1 MSDEI
6 LTLLTDAAAAFAK
19 PDAVRVRRLRAADP
33 GFDRTTWR
41 AMADQ
46 GWLSVTT
53 PEECDGLGLGLRAA
67 VVIAER
73 LGFALHTEPFV
84 PAGVMATQCVA
95 GCALAGG
102 AGTDSARQL
111 LTTLLSGE
119 AIGVLAWQDQ
129 AGQLAPGWRSVSA
142 SQCGPGGLGGQG
154 IVLDGT
160 CHFVPV
166 AQADVFIVAAQCAGV
181 PGLYRVAPDAPGVT
195 CTPHPVADG
204 TSMATLHLRGV
215 FVPAA
220 DCLASGASAAQ
231 LLQGAIDSA
240 MVAVSAELTGVMER
254 SLEMTLDYLRTRK
267 QFGRAIGSFQSL
279 QHRAVDLW
287 TQLQLTRAAVAGA
300 VRVLDDPAS
309 DERARRLAASGAK
322 ARAAHAALLLTTQA
336 VQLHGAIG
344 FTDEYD
350 LGLYLNR
357 ALVLSAWLGNA
368 AEQRRRYGEL
378 ADPFGTAEAQD
389 APETTLPSGGE
400 AARVAVA
407 QAAAHSTTQVPA

>member
-1 MSDEI
+1 MRDET
-6 LTLLTDAAAAFAK
+6 LTLLADAAAAFAK
-19 PDAVRVRRLRAADP
+19 PDSARVRRLRAADP
-33 GFDRTTWR
+33 GFDRSTWR
-41 AMADQ
+41 AMAEQ

-53 PEECDGLGLGLRAA
+53 PETCDGLGLGLRAA
-67 VVIAER
+67 AVIAER

-84 PAGVMATQCVA
+84 AAGVMATQCVA

-102 AGTDSARQL
+102 PGTDSARQL
-111 LTTLLSGE
+111 LASMLSGE

-129 AGQLAPGWRSVSA
+129 AGHLAPGWRSVSA
-142 SQCGPGGLGGQG
+142 SQGGPGSQGSQGSQG

-166 AQADVFIVAAQCAGV
+166 AQADIFIVAAQCAGV
-181 PGLYRVAPDAPGVT
+181 PGLYRVAPDAAGVT

-215 FVPAA
+215 VLPAA
-220 DCLASGASAAQ
+220 DCLARGVIATQ
-231 LLQGAIDSA
+231 LLQLAIDSA

-287 TQLQLTRAAVAGA
+287 MQLQLTRAAVAGA
-300 VRVLDDPAS
+300 VQVLDDAAS

-350 LGLYLNR
+350 LGLYLHR

-378 ADPFGTAEAQD
+378 ADPFGA
-389 APETTLPSGGE
+389 
-400 AARVAVA
+400 A
-407 QAAAHSTTQVPA
+407 QAATHSTGEVPA